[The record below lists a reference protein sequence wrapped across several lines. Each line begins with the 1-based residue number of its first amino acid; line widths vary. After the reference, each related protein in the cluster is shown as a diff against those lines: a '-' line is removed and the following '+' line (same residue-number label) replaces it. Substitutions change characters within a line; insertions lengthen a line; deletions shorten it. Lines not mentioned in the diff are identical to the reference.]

1 MYASRKLGVGWPFVC
16 GKVKNN
22 RGAQALVQLDQ
33 VASTFESYDWVIWML
48 RCLWGKKNSC
58 TLNSLV
64 GLCLYIY
71 INQSASRSSLFFNIC
86 INYILCHL
94 FTEIQGNCPLHIIY
108 LYIVTR
114 AAHCKSKSRI

>member
-71 INQSASRSSLFFNIC
+71 IYILTKVLQDRLFFLIYVLIIFYVIFLLKFKAIVLC
-86 INYILCHL
+86 I
-94 FTEIQGNCPLHIIY
+94 
-108 LYIVTR
+108 
-114 AAHCKSKSRI
+114 